1 MEENEREKELQ
12 EQEMESLPTDQKKP
26 SISKL
31 PVVVLIVLC
40 SASLATGL
48 LTLFLLNQ
56 FISTTQMSII
66 KSQDRSSLVPHI
78 IKQAELKLS
87 ESDYEAAHLMIL
99 NALKF
104 FPDNPELFNEY
115 DRILSAVISNVEDPQ
130 AVFRILND
138 GETLIIKSISE
149 TDPSHFLSL
158 SRLLKLI
165 RDRRSKYL
173 ENMVKHIWKLEEEG
187 NIERVN
193 LLIKNYAYIFSS
205 SRELTDSIMDLLL
218 KRLERLS
225 ASENPS
231 LSLAYSTLEMAV
243 SLEESL
249 AVNTGDNTSVKDRI
263 DRMNELISDME
274 RKELKKK
281 IDSLYIELHMGEQP
295 YPYID
300 EAVLSA
306 KIQNLL
312 AKAQRLV
319 NNPLV
324 DDSDRERIYQGM
336 YRVQKAFQEVLEEKK
351 SNNLKE
357 YNRWALNI
365 LKKYSQNWDTPQ
377 ILNYA
382 RELGEIDTRYLFTE
396 VNLYYNRVL
405 SKIVEKLKDDDDIRR
420 FIDTMFNQNKRSP

>member
-1 MEENEREKELQ
+1 MV
-12 EQEMESLPTDQKKP
+12 
-26 SISKL
+26 I
-31 PVVVLIVLC
+31 VLIILC

-48 LTLFLLNQ
+48 FTLFLLNQ
-56 FISTTQMSII
+56 FINTIQTSII
-66 KSQDRSSLVPHI
+66 KPQESSSLVPYT
-78 IKQAELKLS
+78 IKQAELELS
-87 ESDYEAAHLMIL
+87 ESDYETAHLMLL

-104 FPDNPELFNEY
+104 FPDNLELFNGY
-115 DRILSAVISNVEDPQ
+115 DRILSALISNVDDPQ
-130 AVFRILND
+130 AVFGILND
-138 GETLIIKSISE
+138 GETLIVKSISE

-158 SRLLKLI
+158 SRILKFI
-165 RDRRSKYL
+165 RYKRSKYL

-187 NIERVN
+187 DIDRVN
-193 LLIKNYAYIFSS
+193 FLINNYAYILLS
-205 SRELTDSIMDLLL
+205 SRELTDNIMDLLL
-218 KRLERLS
+218 QRLERLS
-225 ASENPS
+225 TSENPP

-243 SLEESL
+243 TLEESL
-249 AVNTGDNTSVKDRI
+249 AMNTGDSTSVKDPI

-274 RKELKKK
+274 RKEAKREV
-281 IDSLYIELHMGEQP
+281 DSLYVELNKGEQLSP
-295 YPYID
+295 DVD

-351 SNNLKE
+351 SNNLKK

-365 LKKYSQNWDTPQ
+365 LKKYSQNWNISQ

-405 SKIVEKLKDDDDIRR
+405 SKIAEKLKDDDIRR

>member
-1 MEENEREKELQ
+1 MEENEGEKELQ
-12 EQEMESLPTDQKKP
+12 EQEMENLPTDQKKT

-31 PVVVLIVLC
+31 MVVVLIILC

-48 LTLFLLNQ
+48 FTLFLLNQ
-56 FISTTQMSII
+56 FINTIQTSII
-66 KSQDRSSLVPHI
+66 KPQESSSLVPYT
-78 IKQAELKLS
+78 IKQAELELS
-87 ESDYEAAHLMIL
+87 ESDYETAHLMLL

-104 FPDNPELFNEY
+104 FPDNLELFNGY
-115 DRILSAVISNVEDPQ
+115 DRILSAVISNVDDPR
-130 AVFRILND
+130 AVFGILND
-138 GETLIIKSISE
+138 GETLIVKSISE

-158 SRLLKLI
+158 SRILKLI
-165 RDRRSKYL
+165 RYKRSEYL

-187 NIERVN
+187 DIDRVN
-193 LLIKNYAYIFSS
+193 FLINNYAYILSS
-205 SRELTDSIMDLLL
+205 SRELTDNIMDLLL
-218 KRLERLS
+218 QRLERLS
-225 ASENPS
+225 TSENPP

-243 SLEESL
+243 TLEESL
-249 AVNTGDNTSVKDRI
+249 AMNTDDSTSVKDPI

-274 RKELKKK
+274 RKEAKREV
-281 IDSLYIELHMGEQP
+281 DSLYVELNKGEQLSP
-295 YPYID
+295 DVD

-351 SNNLKE
+351 SNNLKK

-365 LKKYSQNWDTPQ
+365 LKKYSQNWNISQ

-405 SKIVEKLKDDDDIRR
+405 SKIAEKLKDDDIRR

>member
-1 MEENEREKELQ
+1 MEENEGERELQ
-12 EQEMESLPTDQKKP
+12 EQEMENLPTDQKKT

-31 PVVVLIVLC
+31 MVVVLIILC

-48 LTLFLLNQ
+48 FTLFLLNQ
-56 FISTTQMSII
+56 FINTIQTSII
-66 KSQDRSSLVPHI
+66 KPQESSSLVPYT
-78 IKQAELKLS
+78 IKQAELELS
-87 ESDYEAAHLMIL
+87 ESDYETAHLMLL

-104 FPDNPELFNEY
+104 FPDNLELFNGY
-115 DRILSAVISNVEDPQ
+115 DRILSALISNVDDPQ
-130 AVFRILND
+130 AVFGILND
-138 GETLIIKSISE
+138 GETLIVKSISE

-158 SRLLKLI
+158 SRILKLI
-165 RDRRSKYL
+165 RYKRSKYL

-187 NIERVN
+187 DIDRVN
-193 LLIKNYAYIFSS
+193 FLINNYAYILSS
-205 SRELTDSIMDLLL
+205 SRELTDNIMDLLL
-218 KRLERLS
+218 QRLERLS
-225 ASENPS
+225 TSENPP

-243 SLEESL
+243 TLEESL
-249 AVNTGDNTSVKDRI
+249 AMNTGDSTSVKDPI

-274 RKELKKK
+274 RKEAKREV
-281 IDSLYIELHMGEQP
+281 DSLYVELNKGEQLSP
-295 YPYID
+295 DVD

-351 SNNLKE
+351 SNNLKK

-365 LKKYSQNWDTPQ
+365 LKKYSQNWNISQ

-405 SKIVEKLKDDDDIRR
+405 SKIAEKLKDDDIRR

>member
-12 EQEMESLPTDQKKP
+12 EQEMGSLPTDQKKP

-66 KSQDRSSLVPHI
+66 KPQDRSSLVPHI

-173 ENMVKHIWKLEEEG
+173 ENMVKYIWKLEEEG

-205 SRELTDSIMDLLL
+205 SRELTDSIIELFL

-225 ASENPS
+225 ASKNPS

-274 RKELKKK
+274 RKELKRE

-382 RELGEIDTRYLFTE
+382 RELGKIDTRYLFTE

>member
-1 MEENEREKELQ
+1 M
-12 EQEMESLPTDQKKP
+12 
-26 SISKL
+26 
-31 PVVVLIVLC
+31 
-40 SASLATGL
+40 
-48 LTLFLLNQ
+48 
-56 FISTTQMSII
+56 
-66 KSQDRSSLVPHI
+66 
-78 IKQAELKLS
+78 
-87 ESDYEAAHLMIL
+87 
-99 NALKF
+99 
-104 FPDNPELFNEY
+104 
-115 DRILSAVISNVEDPQ
+115 
-130 AVFRILND
+130 
-138 GETLIIKSISE
+138 
-149 TDPSHFLSL
+149 
-158 SRLLKLI
+158 
-165 RDRRSKYL
+165 
-173 ENMVKHIWKLEEEG
+173 
-187 NIERVN
+187 
-193 LLIKNYAYIFSS
+193 
-205 SRELTDSIMDLLL
+205 
-218 KRLERLS
+218 
-225 ASENPS
+225 
-231 LSLAYSTLEMAV
+231 
-243 SLEESL
+243 
-249 AVNTGDNTSVKDRI
+249 NTGDNTSVKDRI

-274 RKELKKK
+274 RKELKRE

>member
-1 MEENEREKELQ
+1 MEENEGERELQ
-12 EQEMESLPTDQKKP
+12 EQEMENLPTDQKKT

-31 PVVVLIVLC
+31 MVIVLIILC

-48 LTLFLLNQ
+48 FTLFLLNQ
-56 FISTTQMSII
+56 FINTIQTSII
-66 KSQDRSSLVPHI
+66 KPQESSSLVPYT
-78 IKQAELKLS
+78 IKQAELELS
-87 ESDYEAAHLMIL
+87 ESDYETAHLMLL

-104 FPDNPELFNEY
+104 FPDNLELFNGY
-115 DRILSAVISNVEDPQ
+115 DRILSALISNVDDPQ
-130 AVFRILND
+130 AVFGILND
-138 GETLIIKSISE
+138 GETLIVKSISE

-158 SRLLKLI
+158 SRILKFI
-165 RDRRSKYL
+165 RYKRSKYL

-187 NIERVN
+187 DIDRVN
-193 LLIKNYAYIFSS
+193 FLINNYAYILSS
-205 SRELTDSIMDLLL
+205 SRELTDNIMDLLL
-218 KRLERLS
+218 QRLERLS
-225 ASENPS
+225 TSENPP

-243 SLEESL
+243 TLEESL
-249 AVNTGDNTSVKDRI
+249 AMNTGDSTSVKDPI

-274 RKELKKK
+274 RKEAKREV
-281 IDSLYIELHMGEQP
+281 DSLYVELNKGEQLSP
-295 YPYID
+295 DVD

-351 SNNLKE
+351 SNNLKK

-365 LKKYSQNWDTPQ
+365 LKKYSQNWNISQ

-405 SKIVEKLKDDDDIRR
+405 SKIAEKLKDDDIRR

>member
-26 SISKL
+26 STSKL
-31 PVVVLIVLC
+31 LVVILIVLC

-66 KSQDRSSLVPHI
+66 KPQDRSSLVPHI
-78 IKQAELKLS
+78 IKQAEVKLS
-87 ESDYEAAHLMIL
+87 ESDYETAHLMIL

-130 AVFRILND
+130 LVLGILND

-165 RDRRSKYL
+165 KDRRSKYL
-173 ENMVKHIWKLEEEG
+173 ENMVKYIWKLEEEG

-193 LLIKNYAYIFSS
+193 LLIKNYVYIFSS

-249 AVNTGDNTSVKDRI
+249 AVNTGDNTFVKGHI
-263 DRMNELISDME
+263 DRMNELISEME
-274 RKELKKK
+274 RKELKRE
-281 IDSLYIELHMGEQP
+281 IDSLYIELRMGEQP

-336 YRVQKAFQEVLEEKK
+336 YRVQKSFQEVLEEKK
-351 SNNLKE
+351 SNDLKE

-365 LKKYSQNWDTPQ
+365 LKKYSQNWNISQ
-377 ILNYA
+377 IPNYA

-405 SKIVEKLKDDDDIRR
+405 SKIVEKLKDDDIRR

>member
-1 MEENEREKELQ
+1 MEN
-12 EQEMESLPTDQKKP
+12 LPTDQKKT

-31 PVVVLIVLC
+31 MVIVLIILC

-48 LTLFLLNQ
+48 FTLFLLNQ
-56 FISTTQMSII
+56 FINTIQTSII
-66 KSQDRSSLVPHI
+66 KPQESSSLVPYT
-78 IKQAELKLS
+78 IKQAELELS
-87 ESDYEAAHLMIL
+87 ESDYETAHLMLL

-104 FPDNPELFNEY
+104 FPDNLELFNGY
-115 DRILSAVISNVEDPQ
+115 DRILSALISNVDDPQ
-130 AVFRILND
+130 AVFGILND
-138 GETLIIKSISE
+138 GETLIVKSISE

-158 SRLLKLI
+158 SRILKLI
-165 RDRRSKYL
+165 RYKRSKYL

-187 NIERVN
+187 DIDRVN
-193 LLIKNYAYIFSS
+193 FLINNYAYILLS
-205 SRELTDSIMDLLL
+205 SRELTDNIMDLLL
-218 KRLERLS
+218 QRLERLS
-225 ASENPS
+225 TSENPP

-243 SLEESL
+243 TLEESL
-249 AVNTGDNTSVKDRI
+249 AMNTGDSTSVKDPI

-274 RKELKKK
+274 RKEAKREV
-281 IDSLYIELHMGEQP
+281 DSLYVELNKGEQLSP
-295 YPYID
+295 DVD

-351 SNNLKE
+351 SNNLKK

-365 LKKYSQNWDTPQ
+365 LKKYSQNWNISQ

-405 SKIVEKLKDDDDIRR
+405 SKIAEKLKDDDIRR

>member
-1 MEENEREKELQ
+1 MSEKHEGEEELQ
-12 EQEMESLPTDQKKP
+12 EQEMENLPTDQKKT

-31 PVVVLIVLC
+31 MVIVLIILC

-48 LTLFLLNQ
+48 FTLFLLNQ
-56 FISTTQMSII
+56 FINTIQTSII
-66 KSQDRSSLVPHI
+66 KPQESSSLVPYT
-78 IKQAELKLS
+78 IKQAELELS
-87 ESDYEAAHLMIL
+87 ESDYETAHLMLL

-104 FPDNPELFNEY
+104 FPDNLELFNGY
-115 DRILSAVISNVEDPQ
+115 DRILSALISNVDDPQ
-130 AVFRILND
+130 AVFGILND
-138 GETLIIKSISE
+138 GETLIVKSISE

-158 SRLLKLI
+158 SRILKFI
-165 RDRRSKYL
+165 RYKRSKYL

-187 NIERVN
+187 DIDRVN
-193 LLIKNYAYIFSS
+193 FLINNYAYILLS
-205 SRELTDSIMDLLL
+205 SRELTDNIMDLLL
-218 KRLERLS
+218 QRLERLS
-225 ASENPS
+225 TSENPP

-243 SLEESL
+243 TLEESL
-249 AVNTGDNTSVKDRI
+249 AMNTGDSTSVKDPI

-274 RKELKKK
+274 RKEAKREV
-281 IDSLYIELHMGEQP
+281 DSLYVELNKGEQLSP
-295 YPYID
+295 DVD

-351 SNNLKE
+351 SNNLKK

-365 LKKYSQNWDTPQ
+365 LKKYSQNWNISQ

-405 SKIVEKLKDDDDIRR
+405 SKIAEKLKDDDIRR